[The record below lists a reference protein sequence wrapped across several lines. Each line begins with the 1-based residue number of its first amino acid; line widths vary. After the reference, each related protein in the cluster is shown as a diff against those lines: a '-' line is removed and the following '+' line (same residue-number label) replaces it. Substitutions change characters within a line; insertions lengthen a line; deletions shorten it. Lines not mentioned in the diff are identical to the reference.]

1 MNGPSA
7 GEREA
12 SARERLGCDVLV
24 VGAGPAGLATAITLR
39 AARPDLEV
47 IVLDKTASAG
57 GHTLSGAV
65 VETTALDRLL
75 PDWRARAE
83 AAGTTVVP
91 ACEDRFS
98 WLTYRR
104 RIPLPTP
111 PPMRNRGNAVV
122 SLCGVVRLLAARAE
136 ELGVQLFFG
145 FAAESMLYDESG
157 RARGVRVGDLGRR
170 RDGGPGPRFTP
181 GVDIEAGLVVLA
193 EGCRGS
199 LTKTVLAR
207 FGLDR
212 GKGPQTYGLGFKEL
226 WRVPPGRLR
235 PGRIEHTVGWPLDG
249 RTYGGSFLYHLDE
262 DRLYVGFVVGL
273 DYTDPGFSP
282 FEAFQQFKHHP
293 SVRSILEGGEIL
305 EAGARSL
312 VEGGWGALP
321 RLEAPGLVLV
331 GDAAGTLNVPK
342 IKGVHTALGS
352 GILAAEHYLERG
364 SGEGF
369 DARFRASPLAA
380 ELRRVRNIRPGF
392 RAGLLPG
399 LLNAAWETATRGAS
413 PWTLRMT
420 HEDGAS
426 LAVRGT
432 KKTGPRFY
440 ERSLPPADR
449 LASVYFAATRHEEDQ
464 PVHLHVA
471 DTSICLG
478 DCRARYDHPCTRFCP
493 AGVYEIVGEGAERRL
508 QINAANCVH
517 CKACDIKDPYGQITW
532 VPPEG
537 GSGPNYSAL

>member
-1 MNGPSA
+1 VNAPGAEGSA
-7 GEREA
+7 P
-12 SARERLGCDVLV
+12 ARERLGCDVLV
-24 VGAGPAGLATAITLR
+24 VGAGPAGLAAAITLR
-39 AARPDLEV
+39 SARPDLEV
-47 IVLDKTASAG
+47 VVLEKASSPG

-65 VETTALDRLL
+65 VETARLDALL
-75 PDWRARAE
+75 PDWRARAQ
-83 AAGTTVVP
+83 AQGIVAVP
-91 ACEDRFS
+91 AREDRFF
-98 WLTYRR
+98 WLTYRGR
-104 RIPLPTP
+104 VPLPTP
-111 PPMRNRGNAVV
+111 PQMHNRGNVIV
-122 SLCGVVRLLAARAE
+122 SLSGIVRLLAARAE

-145 FAAESMLYDESG
+145 FAGQEMLYDDDG

-170 RDGGPGPRFTP
+170 RDGSPGPRFTP
-181 GVDIEAGLVVLA
+181 GIDIEAGLVVLA

-212 GKGPQTYGLGFKEL
+212 EAGPQSYGLGFKEL
-226 WRVPPGRLR
+226 WRVPPGRVQ
-235 PGRIEHTVGWPLDG
+235 PGRVEHTVGWPLDR
-249 RTYGGSFLYHLDE
+249 RTYGGSFLYHLDQ

-273 DYTDPGFSP
+273 DYADPAFLP

-293 SVRSILEGGEIL
+293 SVRPLLEGGEIL

-312 VEGGWGALP
+312 IEGGWGALP

-342 IKGVHTALGS
+342 LKGVHTALAS
-352 GILAAEHYLERG
+352 GILAAEHYLEHG
-364 SGEGF
+364 TGEGF
-369 DARFRASPLAA
+369 DARFRASPVAS

-399 LLNAAWETATRGAS
+399 LANAAWETATRGAS
-413 PWTLRMT
+413 PWTLRMP
-420 HEDGAS
+420 HEDARTLVPGHG
-426 LAVRGT
+426 RRP
-432 KKTGPRFY
+432 PRAY
-440 ERSLPPADR
+440 TRTLPPADR
-449 LASVYFAATRHEEDQ
+449 TASVYFAQTRHDEDQ

-471 DTSICLG
+471 DTALCLG

>member
-1 MNGPSA
+1 MNEPDADGTSP
-7 GEREA
+7 G
-12 SARERLGCDVLV
+12 RERLGCDVLV
-24 VGAGPAGLATAITLR
+24 VGAGPAGLAAALTLR
-39 AARPDLEV
+39 SARPDLEV
-47 IVLDKTASAG
+47 IVLEKAAAAG

-65 VETTALDRLL
+65 IETAALDRLL
-75 PDWRARAE
+75 PDWRTRARE
-83 AAGTTVVP
+83 AGVIAVP
-91 ACEDRFS
+91 AAEDRFS
-98 WLTYRR
+98 WLTYGARVS
-104 RIPLPTP
+104 LPTP
-111 PPMRNRGNAVV
+111 PQMHNRGNVIV
-122 SLCGVVRLLAARAE
+122 SLSGVVRLLAARAE

-145 FAAESMLYDESG
+145 FAAEDMLYDEQG
-157 RARGVRVGDLGRR
+157 RVRGVRVGDLGRR
-170 RDGGPGPRFTP
+170 RDGTPGPRFTP
-181 GVDIEAGLVVLA
+181 GVEIEAGLVILA

-212 GKGPQTYGLGFKEL
+212 EAGPQSYGLGFKEL
-226 WRVPPGRLR
+226 WRVPPGRVR
-235 PGRIEHTVGWPLDG
+235 PGRIEHTVGWPLDSG
-249 RTYGGSFLYHLDE
+249 TYGGSFLYHLDE

-273 DYTDPGFSP
+273 DYADPAFSP

-293 SVRSILEGGEIL
+293 SIRPLLEGGEIL

-312 VEGGWGALP
+312 IEGGWGALP
-321 RLEAPGLVLV
+321 RLEAPGVVLV

-342 IKGVHTALGS
+342 IKGVHMALGC
-352 GILAAEHYLERG
+352 GILAAEHYLE
-364 SGEGF
+364 SGTEEGF

-392 RAGLLPG
+392 RAGLFPG
-399 LLNAAWETATRGAS
+399 LLNGVWETATRGLS
-413 PWTLRMT
+413 PWTLKMM
-420 HEDGAS
+420 HDDAES
-426 LAVRGT
+426 LVPHRRRRP
-432 KKTGPRFY
+432 PRRR
-440 ERSLPPADR
+440 ERTLPPADR

-471 DTSICLG
+471 DTALCLG
-478 DCRARYDHPCTRFCP
+478 DCRTRYDHPCTRFCP
-493 AGVYEIVGEGAERRL
+493 AGVYEIVGEGDERRL

>member
-1 MNGPSA
+1 MNSPAAEEISPG
-7 GEREA
+7 
-12 SARERLGCDVLV
+12 RERLGCNVLV
-24 VGAGPAGLATAITLR
+24 VGAGPAGLAAAITLR
-39 AARPDLEV
+39 TRRPDLEV
-47 IVLDKTASAG
+47 VVLDKASAAG

-65 VETTALDRLL
+65 IETAALERLL
-75 PDWRARAE
+75 PDWRERAK
-83 AAGTTVVP
+83 AAGTVAVP
-91 ACEDRFS
+91 VTEDRFS
-98 WLTYRR
+98 GLTYRR
-104 RIPLPTP
+104 RVSLPTP
-111 PPMRNRGNAVV
+111 PPMHNRGNTIV
-122 SLCGVVRLLAARAE
+122 SLAGVVRLLAARAE

-145 FAAESMLYDESG
+145 FAAEEMLYDTAG
-157 RARGVRVGDLGRR
+157 KARGVRVGDLGRR
-170 RDGGPGPRFTP
+170 RDGRPGPRFTP

-212 GKGPQTYGLGFKEL
+212 EAGPQTYGLGLKEL
-226 WRVPPGRLR
+226 WRVPPGRVH
-235 PGRIEHTVGWPLDG
+235 PGRVEHTVGWPLDAG
-249 RTYGGSFLYHLDE
+249 TYGGSFLYHLDE
-262 DRLYVGFVVGL
+262 DRLYLGFVAGL
-273 DYTDPGFSP
+273 DYADSGFSP

-293 SVRSILEGGEIL
+293 SVRPLLEGGEIL

-342 IKGVHTALGS
+342 IKGVHMALGS
-352 GILAAEHYLERG
+352 GILAAEHYLEHG

-369 DARFRASPLAA
+369 DARFRASSLAA

-392 RAGLLPG
+392 RAGLLAG
-399 LLNAAWETATRGAS
+399 LANAAWETATRGAS
-413 PWTLRMT
+413 PWTLRMA
-420 HEDGAS
+420 HDDARA
-426 LAVRGT
+426 LA
-432 KKTGPRFY
+432 PRSARRRPRTY
-440 ERSLPPADR
+440 PRTLPPADR

-471 DTSICLG
+471 ATALCLG

-493 AGVYEIVGEGAERRL
+493 AGVYEIVGEGEERRL

>member
-1 MNGPSA
+1 VNAPGAEGSA
-7 GEREA
+7 P
-12 SARERLGCDVLV
+12 ARERLGCDVLV
-24 VGAGPAGLATAITLR
+24 VGAGPAGLAAAITLR
-39 AARPDLEV
+39 SARPDLEV
-47 IVLDKTASAG
+47 VVLEKASSPG

-65 VETTALDRLL
+65 VETAPLDALL
-75 PDWRARAE
+75 PDWRARAQ
-83 AAGTTVVP
+83 AQGIVAVP
-91 ACEDRFS
+91 AREDRFF
-98 WLTYRR
+98 WLTYRGR
-104 RIPLPTP
+104 VPLPTP
-111 PPMRNRGNAVV
+111 PQMHNRGNVIV
-122 SLCGVVRLLAARAE
+122 SLSGIVRLLAARAE

-145 FAAESMLYDESG
+145 FAGQEMLYDDDG

-170 RDGGPGPRFTP
+170 RDGSPGPRFTP
-181 GVDIEAGLVVLA
+181 GIDIEAGLVVLA

-212 GKGPQTYGLGFKEL
+212 EAGPQSYGLGFKEL
-226 WRVPPGRLR
+226 WRVPPGRVR
-235 PGRIEHTVGWPLDG
+235 PGRVEHTVGWPLDR
-249 RTYGGSFLYHLDE
+249 RTYGGSFLYHLDQ

-273 DYTDPGFSP
+273 DYADPAFLP

-293 SVRSILEGGEIL
+293 SVRPLLEGGEIL

-312 VEGGWGALP
+312 IEGGWGALP

-342 IKGVHTALGS
+342 LKGVHTALAS
-352 GILAAEHYLERG
+352 GILAAEHYLEHG
-364 SGEGF
+364 TGEGF
-369 DARFRASPLAA
+369 DARFRASPVAS

-399 LLNAAWETATRGAS
+399 LANAAWETATRGAS
-413 PWTLRMT
+413 PWTLRMP
-420 HEDGAS
+420 HEDARTLVPGRTRRPPPTY
-426 LAVRGT
+426 VRT
-432 KKTGPRFY
+432 
-440 ERSLPPADR
+440 LPPADR
-449 LASVYFAATRHEEDQ
+449 TASVYFAQTRHDEDQ

-471 DTSICLG
+471 DTALCLG

>member
-1 MNGPSA
+1 VNAPGAEGSA
-7 GEREA
+7 P
-12 SARERLGCDVLV
+12 ARERLGCDVLV
-24 VGAGPAGLATAITLR
+24 VGAGPAGLAAAITLR
-39 AARPDLEV
+39 SARPDLEV
-47 IVLDKTASAG
+47 VVLEKASSPG

-65 VETTALDRLL
+65 VETARLDALL
-75 PDWRARAE
+75 PDWRARAQAE
-83 AAGTTVVP
+83 GVVAVP
-91 ACEDRFS
+91 AREDRFA
-98 WLTYRR
+98 WLSHRGR
-104 RIPLPTP
+104 VPLPTP
-111 PPMRNRGNAVV
+111 PQMRNHGNVIV
-122 SLCGVVRLLAARAE
+122 SLSGIVRLLAARAE

-145 FAAESMLYDESG
+145 FAGQEMLYDEDG

-170 RDGGPGPRFTP
+170 RDGSPGPRFTP
-181 GVDIEAGLVVLA
+181 GIDIEAELVVLA

-212 GKGPQTYGLGFKEL
+212 EAGPQSYGLGFKEL
-226 WRVPPGRLR
+226 WRVPPGRVR
-235 PGRIEHTVGWPLDG
+235 PGRVEHTVGWPLDR
-249 RTYGGSFLYHLDE
+249 RTYGGSFLYHLDQ

-273 DYTDPGFSP
+273 DYADPGFSP

-293 SVRSILEGGEIL
+293 SVRPLLEGGEIL

-312 VEGGWGALP
+312 IEGGWGALP

-342 IKGVHTALGS
+342 IKGVHTALAS

-364 SGEGF
+364 TGEGF
-369 DARFRASPLAA
+369 DARFRASPVAS

-399 LLNAAWETATRGAS
+399 LANAVWETATRGAS
-413 PWTLRMT
+413 PWTLRMP
-420 HEDGAS
+420 HEDARTLVPGRTRRPPPTY
-426 LAVRGT
+426 VRT
-432 KKTGPRFY
+432 
-440 ERSLPPADR
+440 LPPADR
-449 LASVYFAATRHEEDQ
+449 TASVYFAQTRHDEDQ

-471 DTSICLG
+471 DTALCLG

>member
-1 MNGPSA
+1 MNEPAADGTSP
-7 GEREA
+7 G
-12 SARERLGCDVLV
+12 RERLGCDVLV
-24 VGAGPAGLATAITLR
+24 VGAGPAGLAAALTLR
-39 AARPDLEV
+39 SARPDLEV
-47 IVLDKTASAG
+47 IVLEKAAAAG

-65 VETTALDRLL
+65 IETAALERLL
-75 PDWRARAE
+75 PDWRTRAKE
-83 AAGTTVVP
+83 AGVIAVP
-91 ACEDRFS
+91 AAADRFS
-98 WLTYRR
+98 WLTYGG

-111 PPMRNRGNAVV
+111 PQMHNRGNVIV
-122 SLCGVVRLLAARAE
+122 SLSGVVRLLAARAE

-145 FAAESMLYDESG
+145 FAAEDMLYDG
-157 RARGVRVGDLGRR
+157 RGRVRGVRVGDLGRR
-170 RDGGPGPRFTP
+170 RDGTPGPRFTP
-181 GVDIEAGLVVLA
+181 GVEIEAGLVVLA

-212 GKGPQTYGLGFKEL
+212 GVGPQSYGLGFKEL
-226 WRVPPGRLR
+226 WRVPSGRVR
-235 PGRIEHTVGWPLDG
+235 PGRIEHTVGWPLDAG
-249 RTYGGSFLYHLDE
+249 TYGGSFLYHLDE

-273 DYTDPGFSP
+273 DYADPAFSP

-293 SVRSILEGGEIL
+293 SVRPLLEGGEIL

-312 VEGGWGALP
+312 IEGGWGALP
-321 RLEAPGLVLV
+321 RLEAPGVVLV

-342 IKGVHTALGS
+342 IKGVHMALGC
-352 GILAAEHYLERG
+352 GILAAEHYLE
-364 SGEGF
+364 SGTEEGF

-399 LLNAAWETATRGAS
+399 LLNATWETAIRGLS
-413 PWTLRMT
+413 PWTLQMT
-420 HEDGAS
+420 HDDAES
-426 LAVRGT
+426 LVPHRRRRP
-432 KKTGPRFY
+432 PRRR
-440 ERSLPPADR
+440 ERTLPPADR

-471 DTSICLG
+471 DTALCLG
-478 DCRARYDHPCTRFCP
+478 DCRTRYDHPCTRFCP
-493 AGVYEIVGEGAERRL
+493 AGVYEIVGEGEERRL